1 MAKAKGGSDAQTVEL
16 LRYLLVIELWRS
28 GLSQDEIR
36 KRLGMSMNT
45 VNDMLKGVSRTIR
58 QESAQ

>member
-1 MAKAKGGSDAQTVEL
+1 MARAKDGTDAQTVDL
-16 LRYLLVIELWRS
+16 LRYLLVIELWRA

-45 VNDMLKGVSRTIR
+45 LNDMLKGVSKSVK
-58 QESAQ
+58 QSQVN